1 MFACQKHLFSCR
13 ARAQSFSSRSAWRLD
28 SSRGLERLEDA
39 TTWPGANNWQ
49 AVVTFITKYCV
60 CYVGLCPDKIRNEI
74 ITTVVLILMESTT
87 AHFHI
92 RYHII
97 YKQLTVHSVR
107 PCFVVLRGCWGHLF
121 TFRCLLVT
129 ARKQIEEVYCIS
141 GTFLGTPISSDKDDK
156 LRKTSRK

>member
-129 ARKQIEEVYCIS
+129 NSQKTDWGGVLHLRDIFGNS
-141 GTFLGTPISSDKDDK
+141 DK
-156 LRKTSRK
+156 LR